1 MQGNQT
7 NQDRPTTPSRR
18 NFMKGTTAAALGA
31 AIATY
36 SMPRGVYA
44 AENNTIKIG
53 LIGCGGRGGG
63 ATVNALK
70 ADPNIELVAIGDMF
84 KDKADGKLEQ
94 LKATEVGDR
103 VKVAPDHIFHGWD
116 AYKSVIAAVDVVLL
130 ATPPHFRPLHLR
142 AAVDAGKHVFCEK
155 PVGVDVPGVKK
166 VIEACKVA
174 QEKNLSIL
182 SGLCY
187 RYDEAKKDTVD
198 RIHNG
203 AVGDIIALQ
212 GMYLTSGLW
221 MNPRQADW
229 SDMEWQLRN
238 WLYFTWLSGDHIV
251 EQHIHTLDKALWVMK
266 NEPPV
271 KATSNGGRTV
281 RTGPQFG
288 HIYDHFDTI
297 FEWENGTRAFCQ
309 TRQWDNCE
317 SDVSD
322 WVFGTEG
329 KSNLMQHSITGKNA
343 WRRRASP
350 VNMYDAEH
358 VVLFKAIR
366 DNKPIN
372 NGDYM
377 TKATLMGI
385 MGRNAAYT
393 GKTIKWDQLMES
405 TMDLTPAKY
414 AFGPLPTPEVAV
426 PGVYKFS

>member
-1 MQGNQT
+1 MQDNQAK
-7 NQDRPTTPSRR
+7 QDRPTPSRR

-36 SMPRGVYA
+36 SMTRGAYA

-53 LIGCGGRGGG
+53 LIGCGGRGS
-63 ATVNALK
+63 AAAVNALK
-70 ADPNIELVAIGDMF
+70 ADPHIELVAMGDMF
-84 KDKADGKLEQ
+84 PDKLQDS
-94 LKATEVGDR
+94 LKNLSESEFGDR
-103 VKVAPDHIFHGWD
+103 VKVSPANQFHGWD
-116 AYKSVIAAVDVVLL
+116 AYKGVIGAVDVVLL
-130 ATPPHFRPLHLR
+130 ATPPHFRPMHLR
-142 AAVDAGKHVFCEK
+142 AAIDAGKHVFCEK
-155 PVGVDVPGVKK
+155 PVAVDVPGVKR
-166 VIEACKVA
+166 VIEACKLA
-174 QEKNLSIL
+174 QEKNLSVL

-187 RYDEAKKDTVD
+187 RYDDAMRETVD
-198 RIHNG
+198 RVHNG
-203 AVGDIIALQ
+203 AVGEIIALQ
-212 GMYLTSGLW
+212 GMYNSGGLW
-221 MNPRQADW
+221 VNARKPEW

-251 EQHIHTLDKALWVMK
+251 EQHIHTLDKMLWMMK

-271 KATSNGGRTV
+271 KATCNGGRTV

-297 FEWENGTRAFCQ
+297 FEWENGIRAFCQ
-309 TRQWDNCE
+309 TRQWVGCDSE
-317 SDVSD
+317 TSD
-322 WVFGTEG
+322 WALGTEG
-329 KSNLMQHSITGKNA
+329 KANLMQHVITGKNA
-343 WRRRASP
+343 WRRKNAP
-350 VNMYDAEH
+350 VQMYDAEH

-385 MGRNAAYT
+385 LGRMAAYT

-405 TMDLTPAKY
+405 TMDLSPPKY

-426 PGVYKFS
+426 PGVYKFT